1 MIPKR
6 HALAVHRTML
16 RIRLFEERVAELF
29 REQKLYG
36 PAHLY
41 VGQEAVAAG
50 VCIRLAPTD
59 YVASTHRGH
68 GHLIAKGGR
77 YDRMMAELFAR
88 STGYC
93 KGKGGSMHIADMSL
107 NMLGANGIVS
117 AGIPLATGAAF
128 AAKVLKNGRISV
140 AFFGDGAANE
150 GVFMESL
157 NIAATNRLPVVF
169 VCENNGYAVNIPA
182 RTVANHDDV
191 AARAH
196 GLGLPGVTVDGQ
208 DVTAVY
214 CEAATAVERARRGDG
229 PTLLECKTY
238 RYFGHCGIWGDPRDA
253 EEVAAWKARDPI
265 ALFATRLR
273 DEGVATDAELDAMSE
288 ELRRELEAS
297 VAFAMASPAPGPE
310 EVTTDVYCE
319 SAAPE
324 AAAAATTGAI
334 TVGDDVVSKYLEE
347 EAHVTRD
354 ERP

>member
-1 MIPKR
+1 MIPR
-6 HALAVHRTML
+6 HHALAVYRTML
-16 RIRLFEERVAELF
+16 KIRLFEERVAQLF
-29 REQKLYG
+29 RDHKLYG

-50 VCIRLAPTD
+50 VCAHLAPTD

-88 STGYC
+88 ATGYC

-128 AAKVLKNGRISV
+128 AAKVLKNGRVSV

-150 GVFMESL
+150 GVFMESM

-169 VCENNGYAVNIPA
+169 VCENNTYSVGIKW
-182 RTVANHDDV
+182 RTVANHDDI

-196 GLGLPGVTVDGQ
+196 GLGLPGVIVDGQ

-214 CEAATAVERARRGDG
+214 REAATALERARSGAG

-238 RYFGHCGIWGDPRDA
+238 RYFGHCGIWGDPRDPA
-253 EEVAAWKARDPI
+253 EVAAWKARDPI
-265 ALFATRLR
+265 ALFAARLR
-273 DEGVATDAELDAMSE
+273 SEGMASEAELESMAE
-288 ELRRELEAS
+288 ELRRELDAA
-297 VAFAMASPAPGPE
+297 VAFAMASPAPRPE
-310 EVTTDVYCE
+310 EVTSDVYSE
-319 SAAPE
+319 STGPRASTTAG
-324 AAAAATTGAI
+324 TTGI
-334 TVGDDVVSKYLEE
+334 TVGNDVVSKYLEE
-347 EAHVTRD
+347 
-354 ERP
+354 